1 MDTFGLP
8 FGLHGTQLDDAG
20 AHWTAREVLQQPQV
34 WAEIHSL
41 IAGEAAR
48 LAEFLDPLIARPD
61 VRILLTGAG
70 TSAHIGECLAPAL
83 TRALGRNVDAVP
95 TTDLVASPQSY
106 LSRNSELLLV
116 SFGRSGNSP
125 ESVAAVSVADDCAR
139 QCSHLIF
146 TCDAEGALYKRAR
159 VSPRSH
165 AVLLPEKSNDRSFA
179 MTSSFTGMVLSG
191 ALAFR
196 AVPTGAAR
204 AATLARLAGKI
215 LPDSV
220 PLIRS
225 LVSSGFERVVYLGS
239 KEFKGLA
246 RESALKML
254 EMTDGKV
261 VAIADSSLGFR
272 HGPKT
277 ILNRNTLVV
286 VYVSND
292 EYTRQ
297 YDLDLVSEL
306 RRDGVAGRVITLAV
320 RPGVLGVHPDNI
332 ALGTA
337 GDSADVFDLEACLPY
352 AMFAQSLALLRSIS
366 LGVKPD
372 EPNAAGTVSRVVKG
386 VSIHPWRG
394 TA

>member
-1 MDTFGLP
+1 MDTLGLP
-8 FGLHGTQLDDAG
+8 FGLNGTQLDAAG
-20 AHWTAREVLQQPQV
+20 AHWTAHEVLQQPQV
-34 WAEIHSL
+34 WAEVHSL

-48 LAEFLDPLIARPD
+48 LAEFLDPLAARPD
-61 VRILLTGAG
+61 VRIVLTGAG
-70 TSAHIGECLAPAL
+70 SSAHIGECLAPAL
-83 TRALGRNVDAVP
+83 TRALRRNVEAVP

-106 LSRNSELLLV
+106 ISRDSRLLLV

-125 ESVAAVSVADDCAR
+125 ESVAAVEVADACAR

-146 TCDAEGALYKRAR
+146 TCDAEGALYKRAK

-196 AVPTGAAR
+196 AVPAGAGR
-204 AATLARLAGKI
+204 AAALGRLAGRI

-220 PLIRS
+220 PLILT
-225 LVSSGFERVVYLGS
+225 LVSSNFERVVYLGS
-239 KEFKGLA
+239 RELKGLA

-261 VAIADSSLGFR
+261 VAIADTPLGLR

-306 RRDGVAGRVITLAV
+306 RRDAVAGRVITLCE
-320 RPGVLGVHPDNI
+320 RPGLPPHADNIVLGPAAD
-332 ALGTA
+332 AA
-337 GDSADVFDLEACLPY
+337 GAFDLEASLPY

-372 EPNAAGTVSRVVKG
+372 NPNAAGTVSRVVKG

-394 TA
+394 MA

>member
-1 MDTFGLP
+1 M
-8 FGLHGTQLDDAG
+8 
-20 AHWTAREVLQQPQV
+20 
-34 WAEIHSL
+34 
-41 IAGEAAR
+41 
-48 LAEFLDPLIARPD
+48 
-61 VRILLTGAG
+61 
-70 TSAHIGECLAPAL
+70 
-83 TRALGRNVDAVP
+83 
-95 TTDLVASPQSY
+95 
-106 LSRNSELLLV
+106 
-116 SFGRSGNSP
+116 
-125 ESVAAVSVADDCAR
+125 
-139 QCSHLIF
+139 F
-146 TCDAEGALYKRAR
+146 TCDAEGALYKRTGVSSRAR
-159 VSPRSH
+159 
-165 AVLLPEKSNDRSFA
+165 AILLPQKSNDRSFA
-179 MTSSFTGMVLSG
+179 MTSSFTGMVLSA

-196 AVPTGAAR
+196 AVPAGAAR
-204 AATLARLAGKI
+204 AAALARLAGRI

-225 LVSSGFERVVYLGS
+225 LVSSNFERVVYLGS

-261 VAIADSSLGFR
+261 VAIADSPLGFR

-286 VYVSND
+286 VYGSND

-306 RRDGVAGRVITLAV
+306 RRDAVAGRVIMLSVGAG
-320 RPGVLGVHPDNI
+320 PGAPLHPDNI
-332 ALGTA
+332 DLGAA
-337 GDSADVFDLEACLPY
+337 GDSTDAVDIELCLPY

>member
-1 MDTFGLP
+1 MDTFGLNAA
-8 FGLHGTQLDDAG
+8 QVDAAG

-34 WAEIHSL
+34 WAEIYRL
-41 IAGEAAR
+41 IDGEAAR
-48 LAEFLDPLIARPD
+48 LGGFLDSLIARPD
-61 VRILLTGAG
+61 VRIVLTGAG
-70 TSAHIGECLAPAL
+70 TSAHIGECLAPVL
-83 TRALGRNVDAVP
+83 TRALGRNVDAVA
-95 TTDLVASPQSY
+95 TTDLVASPKSY
-106 LSRNSELLLV
+106 LSRDSQLLLV
-116 SFGRSGNSP
+116 SFGRSGSSP
-125 ESVAAVSVADDCAR
+125 ESVAAVEVADACAR

-179 MTSSFTGMVLSG
+179 MTSSFTGMVLAG

-196 AVPTGAAR
+196 AVPAGVGR
-204 AATLARLAGKI
+204 AGVLSGLGGRI

-220 PLIRS
+220 PLIRD
-225 LVSSGFERVVYLGS
+225 LVSSNFERVVYLGS

-261 VAIADSSLGFR
+261 VAVAESSLGFR

-297 YDLDLVSEL
+297 YDLDLVTEL
-306 RRDGVAGRVITLAV
+306 RRDAVAGRVITLSV
-320 RPGVLGVHPDNI
+320 RPGVPAHPDNI
-332 ALGTA
+332 ELGAA
-337 GDSADVFDLEACLPY
+337 GSAADAADLEICLPY

-366 LGVKPD
+366 LGVRPD

-386 VSIHPWRG
+386 VAIHPWRG